1 MARTREAGPS
11 EAAAG
16 NGKPERK
23 LSAKL
28 ETHVETGE
36 DVSAPVTLK
45 VLAARLNLDP
55 ATVSVVLNNVP
66 GRSIPERTRERIRT
80 MAREMNYHPSY
91 IARSLR
97 NRRTMMVGILTP
109 VLSEG
114 YHSEVMNGIFAQLIE
129 QDYFNFI
136 ATHRHRAELVAKYP
150 GMMQSRGAE
159 GILAI
164 DTHLAGPLPVPAVS
178 IAGHTT
184 IAGVTNVLLDHN
196 EAARLTLRHLYD
208 LGHRSIAFM
217 HGHPDSSDSDTR
229 WEALQA
235 AAQELGIAIDPALTI
250 HIDEDRTTPE
260 LGYPVVERLLGEKRK
275 FTAMVCFNDVAA
287 IGVIRALH
295 DAHIRVPEDV
305 SVMGFDDVPYAAF
318 HSPRLT
324 TIRQPLAEMGA
335 LAARLLVEQMS
346 GSGGAPKA
354 EVMVAPELIVR
365 ESTGAVARRG

>member
-1 MARTREAGPS
+1 MVQGKSTAGT
-11 EAAAG
+11 
-16 NGKPERK
+16 KDK
-23 LSAKL
+23 
-28 ETHVETGE
+28 
-36 DVSAPVTLK
+36 SAPVTLK
-45 VLAARLNLDP
+45 VLAAKLNLDP
-55 ATVSVVLNNVP
+55 ATVSVVLNDVP
-66 GRSIPERTRERIRT
+66 GRSIPETTRERIRA

-114 YHSEVMNGIFAQLIE
+114 YHSEVMNGIFEQLIA

-184 IAGVTNVLLDHN
+184 IPGVTNVLLDHAA
-196 EAARLTLRHLYD
+196 AARLTLHHLHQ

-217 HGHPDSSDSDTR
+217 HGHPDSSDSDSR
-229 WEALQA
+229 WEALQS
-235 AAQELGIAIDPALTI
+235 AAQELGIEIDPALTI

-260 LGYPVVERLLGEKRK
+260 LGYPVVERLLRQKKR

-295 DAHIRVPEDV
+295 DAQIRVPQDV
-305 SVMGFDDVPYAAF
+305 SVIGFDDVPYAAF

-324 TIRQPLAEMGA
+324 TIRQPLHQMGA
-335 LAARLLVEQMS
+335 LAARLLIDQMN
-346 GSGGAPKA
+346 GGQGEPRD
-354 EVMVAPELIVR
+354 EVMVSPELMVR
-365 ESTGAVARRG
+365 ESTGVAGRAK

>member
-1 MARTREAGPS
+1 MAQSKNFPRNSPV
-11 EAAAG
+11 
-16 NGKPERK
+16 
-23 LSAKL
+23 AK
-28 ETHVETGE
+28 GE
-36 DVSAPVTLK
+36 SAPVTLK
-45 VLAARLNLDP
+45 VLASKLNLDP

-66 GRSIPERTRERIRT
+66 GRSIPERTRERIRS
-80 MAREMNYHPSY
+80 MARELNYHPSY

-114 YHSEVMNGIFAQLIE
+114 YHSEVMNGIFRELIE

-136 ATHRHRAELVAKYP
+136 ATHRHRMELVAKYP

-164 DTHLAGPLPVPAVS
+164 DTHLVGPLPVPVVS
-178 IAGHTT
+178 IAGHIT
-184 IAGVTNVLLDHN
+184 IPGVTNVMLDHN
-196 EAARLTLRHLYD
+196 AAARLTLRHLYD

-217 HGHPDSSDSDTR
+217 HGHPDSTDSDSR
-229 WEALQA
+229 WEALQS
-235 AAQELGIAIDPALTI
+235 AAQELGIAIDPKLTI

-260 LGYPVVERLLGEKRK
+260 LGYPVVERLLQQNQK

-295 DAHIRVPEDV
+295 DAQIRVPQDV
-305 SVMGFDDVPYAAF
+305 SIIGFDDVPYSAF

-335 LAARLLVEQMS
+335 QAARLLIAQMNGQS
-346 GSGGAPKA
+346 EPQS
-354 EVMVAPELIVR
+354 EVMVTPELIVR
-365 ESTGAVARRG
+365 ESTGPVASERSK

>member
-1 MARTREAGPS
+1 MTRSASHNNP
-11 EAAAG
+11 AAQELG
-16 NGKPERK
+16 
-23 LSAKL
+23 
-28 ETHVETGE
+28 GE
-36 DVSAPVTLK
+36 CNPPVTLK

-66 GRSIPERTRERIRT
+66 GRSIPERTRERIHA
-80 MAREMNYHPSY
+80 MARELNYHPSY

-114 YHSEVMNGIFAQLIE
+114 YHSEVMNGIFQQLIE

-136 ATHRHRAELVAKYP
+136 ATHRHRAELVSRYP

-164 DTHLAGPLPVPAVS
+164 DTHLPGQLPVPAVS

-184 IAGVTNVLLDHN
+184 IPGVTNVLLDHS
-196 EAARLTLRHLYD
+196 EAARLTLRHLHE

-217 HGHPDSSDSDTR
+217 HGHPDSSDSDAR

-235 AAQELGIAIDPALTI
+235 AAQDLGIAIDPALTI

-260 LGYPVVERLLGEKRK
+260 LGYPVVEKLLRQKQK

-295 DAHIRVPEDV
+295 DAHIRVPQDV
-305 SVMGFDDVPYAAF
+305 SVIGLDDVPYAAF

-335 LAARLLVEQMS
+335 LAARLLIEQLS
-346 GSGGAPKA
+346 GEGKAQA
-354 EVMVAPELIVR
+354 EVTVAPELIVR
-365 ESTGAVARRG
+365 ESTGAAARSR

>member
-1 MARTREAGPS
+1 MAQSKTSVRTGTKDS
-11 EAAAG
+11 
-16 NGKPERK
+16 
-23 LSAKL
+23 S
-28 ETHVETGE
+28 
-36 DVSAPVTLK
+36 SPVTLK

-66 GRSIPERTRERIRT
+66 GRSIPESTRERIRA
-80 MAREMNYHPSY
+80 MARELNYHPSF

-114 YHSEVMNGIFAQLIE
+114 YHSEVMNGIFEQLIE

-136 ATHRHRAELVAKYP
+136 ATHRHRADLVAKYP

-164 DTHLAGPLPVPAVS
+164 DTHLDGPLPVPAVS
-178 IAGHTT
+178 IAGHTA
-184 IAGVTNVLLDHN
+184 IPGVTNVLLDHTA
-196 EAARLTLRHLYD
+196 AARLALEHLHA

-217 HGHPDSSDSDTR
+217 HGHPDSSDSESR

-235 AAQELGIAIDPALTI
+235 AAQQLGIAIDPALTV

-260 LGYPVVERLLGEKRK
+260 LGYPVVERLLRQKRR

-295 DAHIRVPEDV
+295 DVQIRVPQDV
-305 SVMGFDDVPYAAF
+305 SILGFDDVPYAAF

-324 TIRQPLAEMGA
+324 TIRQPLHAMGA
-335 LAARLLVEQMS
+335 LAARLLMDQLS
-346 GSGGAPKA
+346 GQGEPKA
-354 EVMVAPELIVR
+354 EVMVAPELVVR
-365 ESTGAVARRG
+365 ESTGAASGRLGK

>member
-1 MARTREAGPS
+1 MAQSKTSVRTGTKDSSP
-11 EAAAG
+11 
-16 NGKPERK
+16 
-23 LSAKL
+23 
-28 ETHVETGE
+28 
-36 DVSAPVTLK
+36 PVTLK

-66 GRSIPERTRERIRT
+66 GRSIPESTRERIRA
-80 MAREMNYHPSY
+80 MARELNYHPSF

-114 YHSEVMNGIFAQLIE
+114 YHSEVMNGIFEQLIE

-136 ATHRHRAELVAKYP
+136 ATHRHRADLVAKYP

-164 DTHLAGPLPVPAVS
+164 DTHLDGPLPVPAVS
-178 IAGHTT
+178 IAGHTA
-184 IAGVTNVLLDHN
+184 IPGVTNVLLDHTA
-196 EAARLTLRHLYD
+196 AARLALEHLHA

-217 HGHPDSSDSDTR
+217 HGHPDSSDSESR

-235 AAQELGIAIDPALTI
+235 AAQQLGIAIDPALTV

-260 LGYPVVERLLGEKRK
+260 LGYPVVERLLRQKRR

-295 DAHIRVPEDV
+295 DVQIRVPQDV
-305 SVMGFDDVPYAAF
+305 SILGFDDVPYAAF

-324 TIRQPLAEMGA
+324 TIRQPLHAMGA
-335 LAARLLVEQMS
+335 LAARLLMDQLS
-346 GSGGAPKA
+346 GQGEPKA
-354 EVMVAPELIVR
+354 EVMVAPELAVR
-365 ESTGAVARRG
+365 ESTGAASGRQGK